1 MRSLIRSVR
10 QKGAAM
16 ANKAK
21 EKSSEERL
29 VEEIQNLGR
38 THGMNT
44 VFTNFLELTALALA
58 IQMDPV
64 NWAER
69 QESYEEL
76 EKSIDREAL
85 SAYGRM
91 TFYLILA
98 IREHRSDPKDILGE
112 VYTRLKLFNEWN
124 KQYFIPDSIS
134 RFMAEL
140 LQIPEDI
147 PKEKGYVTINE
158 PTCGSGTM
166 ICGAVWA
173 MQKNGFDYQRKSLF
187 IAQDIDIR
195 CVWMTY
201 IQCCLYRIPVV
212 VIHGNTLTQEEWSYW
227 YSYDGLQVLATKQ
240 FSQADGKLPSGE
252 SMQQKQK
259 TAQ

>member
-1 MRSLIRSVR
+1 
-10 QKGAAM
+10 M
-16 ANKAK
+16 ADKAK
-21 EKSSEERL
+21 EKSFKGML

-38 THGMNT
+38 THGVNT

-58 IQMDPV
+58 IQFDPI
-64 NWAER
+64 NRAER

-91 TFYLILA
+91 TFYLVMA
-98 IREHRSDPKDILGE
+98 VREYRSDPKDILGE
-112 VYTRLKLFNEWN
+112 VYTRLKLSSEWN
-124 KQYFIPDSIS
+124 GQFFTPDSIS
-134 RFMAEL
+134 RMMAEI
-140 LQIPEDI
+140 LQIPGDI
-147 PKEKGYVTINE
+147 PEGDEYVTINE

-166 ICGAVWA
+166 IYGAVWA
-173 MQKNGFDYQRKSLF
+173 MQKSGFDYQRKSLF
-187 IAQDIDIR
+187 VAQDIDIR

-212 VIHGNTLTQEEWSYW
+212 VIHGNTLTQENWSYW
-227 YSYDGLQVLATKQ
+227 YSCDGMQAPATIPCSQTAEKQ
-240 FSQADGKLPSGE
+240 PAGE
-252 SMQQKQK
+252 CTHQKQI